1 MSESNFKNSSQETD
15 SLGYF
20 PSLDEYNPGITA
32 DMWATALDDD
42 TVTYPENLDMFRKI
56 MELGGEST
64 CAHLAEV
71 YGKTP
76 SYYNAWGTQLSRR
89 VKRSTAVPIG

>member
-42 TVTYPENLDMFRKI
+42 TLHIQKI
-56 MELGGEST
+56 WICFEKLWNWVE
-64 CAHLAEV
+64 
-71 YGKTP
+71 K
-76 SYYNAWGTQLSRR
+76 
-89 VKRSTAVPIG
+89 VPARI